1 MKNIPLFIL
10 TLVGTF
16 ALVIAV
22 AVIFSKKASQPL
34 DQTRLVGDMHN
45 ATGSAQPKVMIVEF
59 SDFQCPACKAAQP
72 LVKQLMQTYK
82 DNVKLVYRNFP
93 LPQHQYARL
102 AALAAETAGS
112 VGKYWEYHDKL
123 FATQEEWSALKENEV
138 VDRFVLFA
146 EELKIPG
153 ELMQES
159 LKSKTFE
166 NVIIQDIA
174 DGDKLGVSSTPSFYV
189 NGQRIPISDLQS
201 TVENLLK

>member
-1 MKNIPLFIL
+1 MKNIPLLLL

-22 AVIFSKKASQPL
+22 AVIFSKKASEPL
-34 DQTRLVGDMHN
+34 EQTRLVGDMRN
-45 ATGSAQPKVMIVEF
+45 ATGSAQPKVTIVEF

-72 LVKQLMQTYK
+72 LVKQLLQTYK
-82 DNVKLVYRNFP
+82 DNVKFVYRNFP

-166 NVIIQDIA
+166 KTISQDVA
-174 DGDKLGVSSTPSFYV
+174 DGNALGVSSTPSFYV
-189 NGQRIPISDLQS
+189 NGQRIQISDLQS